1 MEEEEENESQRGED
15 EHSTIS
21 NYLWLI
27 YGFENFLILFWVYLE
42 NINEEDLMK
51 MMKVKRE
58 EKEEREK
65 QYEMVM
71 VYYYLQ

>member
-42 NINEEDLMK
+42 NINEDLMK